1 MAVSKNDTRVTQSG
15 VVIRN
20 DAGLGGML
28 GFTQYSGLVYAIA
41 QDDAQGVLNWLDRKQ
56 EHPSAQIYI
65 STLGMGW
72 SIPQLKPVYP
82 IPQLLP
88 DTRSWSVVPS
98 PDKPIL
104 VNWFITG
111 RCPLACKYCYAEDL
125 MRKEDLE
132 PTAAQIS
139 ETAETILSLSPVVV
153 VLTGGDPLF
162 SPHIATAMRSLTG
175 RVGIIVDTSG
185 YTMRDHHMRLFAEH
199 GVSIRISIDS
209 QVPRI
214 NDAQR
219 PVSSLYPKLVSRGHA
234 LDAAME
240 ALCRCLDAGLNVT
253 VQTVATKRTA
263 NDLVPLGD
271 TLFRLG
277 VHSWRI
283 FKVAPSQASL
293 SGYQRL
299 VGTHTDDGRAYK
311 GKRAKG
317 PYEHAF
323 AQVLLAR
330 AAQWKNQ
337 LAIQVTYNESP
348 NSVVLVSPDGR
359 FVTESNTGKGKVLL
373 DNLHPKLPRLSAVR
387 SVVDMSGH
395 AARYL
400 NLTTPFERAN
410 S

>member
-162 SPHIATAMRSLTG
+162 AQL
-175 RVGIIVDTSG
+175 VV
-185 YTMRDHHMRLFAEH
+185 EH
-199 GVSIRISIDS
+199 G
-209 QVPRI
+209 
-214 NDAQR
+214 
-219 PVSSLYPKLVSRGHA
+219 HA
-234 LDAAME
+234 AK
-240 ALCRCLDAGLNVT
+240 
-253 VQTVATKRTA
+253 QTVAEILLGYQFVGRDLLRLDVWIGGPGPGAGGVGIFILAGSAERLPVQQLHGGLLGGLPDQCRSRRESSESMLARRDNGRSSSLVKA
-263 NDLVPLGD
+263 NIYRCGSLGEEPVV
-271 TLFRLG
+271 RNQESG
-277 VHSWRI
+277 VRG
-283 FKVAPSQASL
+283 QAS
-293 SGYQRL
+293 
-299 VGTHTDDGRAYK
+299 
-311 GKRAKG
+311 
-317 PYEHAF
+317 
-323 AQVLLAR
+323 
-330 AAQWKNQ
+330 
-337 LAIQVTYNESP
+337 
-348 NSVVLVSPDGR
+348 
-359 FVTESNTGKGKVLL
+359 
-373 DNLHPKLPRLSAVR
+373 
-387 SVVDMSGH
+387 
-395 AARYL
+395 
-400 NLTTPFERAN
+400 
-410 S
+410 